1 MHLGPWSTFLAS
13 DCCAGFPVVVF
24 SLWFTLA
31 VFWLWLGLWLW
42 FLFWLWLWFL
52 LWFWLWLWAL
62 GGGVQRAGVRQGEAE
77 EGGQKEE
84 EGGGGGD

>member
-13 DCCAGFPVVVF
+13 DCCAGLPFVVF
-24 SLWFTLA
+24 SLWFILA
-31 VFWLWLGLWLW
+31 VFWLWL
-42 FLFWLWLWFL
+42 WLWLWFL